1 MTGDPSEAE
10 RQAVER
16 QMAAIEARYGA
27 RLDEAGRVVI
37 RERLLEFHRYAE
49 AVRRAPLT
57 PADEPLPGF
66 APRPAK
72 EAP

>member
-1 MTGDPSEAE
+1 MTGEPTEAE
-10 RQAVER
+10 RRVVER
-16 QMAAIEARYGA
+16 RLAEIEARYGD
-27 RLDEAGRVVI
+27 RLDEAGRAVI
-37 RERLLEFHRYAE
+37 RERLLEFQRYAE

-66 APRPAK
+66 APRPAT